1 MLKGFGYNHRDYNQ
15 LEQPVVADTKRI
27 MLIDHSLDIGFSFKI
42 VLEEEYHDD
51 SKLEVDI
58 FTDPLVALDN
68 FRIGLYDLVITAA
81 VMSKI
86 NGFEVY
92 NRLRELDDKVKVCFL
107 VSGKIYQETAKGMF
121 PELDEENCF
130 IKIPI
135 TNQNLIEQVKDI
147 LKLNS
152 NLPKSVIK

>member
-1 MLKGFGYNHRDYNQ
+1 VLKGFGYNHRDYNQ

-27 MLIDHSLDIGFSFKI
+27 MLIDPSLDIGFSLKV
-42 VLEEEYHDD
+42 VLEEEYLDD

-58 FTDPLVALDN
+58 FTDSLAALDN

-92 NRLRELDDKVKVCFL
+92 TKLRELDD
-107 VSGKIYQETAKGMF
+107 
-121 PELDEENCF
+121 
-130 IKIPI
+130 IK
-135 TNQNLIEQVKDI
+135 NL
-147 LKLNS
+147 
-152 NLPKSVIK
+152 